1 MNKKSL
7 KVLISALSVV
17 VVTSIFAGCGKTT
30 TETTP
35 SPTTEITGT
44 ITALGSTA
52 LQPLAEEAAKNFTVK
67 NTKATINVQG
77 GGSGAG
83 INQVYAGTA
92 NIGMSDV
99 TAVEK
104 LKDEAKA
111 KELNDYQ
118 VCAIGFAVVT
128 SKDVTV
134 KSLTK
139 SQIQDIFSGKVTNWK
154 ELGGEDQA
162 INVVHRPASSG
173 TRATF
178 INTVMDK
185 TSEKEDIGTV
195 QDSSG
200 AVRTAVK
207 ANKGSV
213 SYLALS
219 YLTDEVKGDFNLIA
233 MDGVEPTTENIT
245 AKKYPFW
252 SYEHM
257 YTKGE
262 ATGLS
267 KAFIDYMTSDDN
279 KTAVEKLGYIPM
291 ADMK

>member
-7 KVLISALSVV
+7 RVLMAALSVV
-17 VVTSIFAGCGKTT
+17 AVTSVLAGCGKTA
-30 TETTP
+30 EKTP
-35 SPTTEITGT
+35 APASEISGT
-44 ITALGSTA
+44 ITVLGSTA
-52 LQPLAEEAAKNFTVK
+52 LQPLAEQAAKNFIVK
-67 NTKATINVQG
+67 NSKVNINVQG

-99 TAVEK
+99 TALEK

-111 KELNDYQ
+111 KELTDYK
-118 VCAIGFAVVT
+118 VCVIGFAVVT

-134 KSLTK
+134 TSLTK
-139 SQIQDIFSGKVTNWK
+139 KQIQDIFTGKVTNWK
-154 ELGGEDQA
+154 QLGGEDEA

-178 INTVMDK
+178 LNTVMDGVK
-185 TSEKEDIGTV
+185 EKEDLGTV

-207 ANKGSV
+207 ANKGSI

-219 YLTDEVKGDFNLIA
+219 YLTDEVKGDLNIMA
-233 MDGVEPTTENIT
+233 IDGVKAEKENIT
-245 AKKYPFW
+245 SKKYSFW

-262 ATGLS
+262 AKDLT
-267 KAFIDYMTSDDN
+267 KAFIDYMTSSEN
-279 KTAVEKLGYIPM
+279 KAAVEKLGYVPIS
-291 ADMK
+291 DMK